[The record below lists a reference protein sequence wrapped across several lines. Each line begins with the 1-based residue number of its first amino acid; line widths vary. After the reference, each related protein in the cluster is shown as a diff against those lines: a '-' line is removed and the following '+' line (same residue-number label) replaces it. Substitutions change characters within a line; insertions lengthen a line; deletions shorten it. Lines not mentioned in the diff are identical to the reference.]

1 MKKLMIAIL
10 VMAAASV
17 FAGNGNGN
25 GHGNGNGNG
34 NSNVVNQE
42 PIQLDGATFANH
54 VFTINKNGKM
64 TIQFYQPDTTLGNDA
79 VFGYYKSNAAG
90 GFDRYLLADHDAN
103 TEYPAFTG
111 NEEFTIEGLKVD
123 DQVRFF
129 VIPTTDYKE
138 LDGFSVMPGHGGSTH
153 GNTVFGVGWD
163 KNGNDKDNHNI
174 SFMQTGFTPDSAP
187 SGQPLPGA
195 LTTMLVA
202 GGCAALLRKRKAAR
216 K

>member
-10 VMAAASV
+10 VLATASV

-25 GHGNGNGNG
+25 GNGHGNG
-34 NSNVVNQE
+34 NSNVGNQE

-64 TIQFYQPDTTLGNDA
+64 TIQFYQPDTTLGQDA
-79 VFGYYKSNAAG
+79 VFGYYKSNASG
-90 GFDRYLLADHDAN
+90 SFDRYLLADQDAD

-111 NEEFTIEGLKVD
+111 NESFTISDLKAGD
-123 DQVRFF
+123 KVRFF
-129 VIPTTDYKE
+129 VIPTTDYNE
-138 LDGFSVMPGHGGSTH
+138 LDNFSVMPAHGNSSQ
-153 GNTVFGVGWD
+153 GNTVYGVGWD
-163 KNGNDKDNHNI
+163 KNGNGKDNHNI
-174 SFMQTGFTPDSAP
+174 SFMQTGFTPDPTP

-195 LTTMLVA
+195 LTTMLIA
-202 GGCAALLRKRKAAR
+202 GGCAAYLRKRKAAR

>member
-10 VMAAASV
+10 VLATASV

-25 GHGNGNGNG
+25 GNGNGHGNG
-34 NSNVVNQE
+34 NSNVGNQE

-64 TIQFYQPDTTLGNDA
+64 TIQFYQPDTTLGQDA
-79 VFGYYKSNAAG
+79 VFGYYKSNASG
-90 GFDRYLLADHDAN
+90 SFDRYLLADQDAD

-111 NEEFTIEGLKVD
+111 NESFTISDLKAGD
-123 DQVRFF
+123 RVRFF
-129 VIPTTDYKE
+129 VIPTTDYNE
-138 LDGFSVMPGHGGSTH
+138 LDNFSVMPAHGNSSQ
-153 GNTVFGVGWD
+153 GNTVYGVGWD
-163 KNGNDKDNHNI
+163 KNGNGKDNHNI
-174 SFMQTGFTPDSAP
+174 SFMQTGFTPDPTP

-195 LTTMLVA
+195 LTTMLIA
-202 GGCAALLRKRKAAR
+202 GGCAAYLRKRKAAR